1 LKQFY
6 KKFGKRFFDII
17 LVVSVFILLS
27 PLMIVIAALIKF
39 SSSGQVFF
47 VQDRVGKG
55 GCVFPMYKFRT
66 MLDKPRVTS
75 EEIFL
80 DDPELTIIGK
90 WLRRFK
96 LDELPQLINIIK
108 GDISFVGPRPLLP
121 SHFHKY
127 NESFKSRFK
136 VLPGL
141 TGLAQTSGNIY
152 LTREER
158 LEYDLQYVNQI
169 SLFLDVIII
178 FKTIYLL
185 FVSEKNLLNRIN
197 K

>member
-1 LKQFY
+1 
-6 KKFGKRFFDII
+6 
-17 LVVSVFILLS
+17 
-27 PLMIVIAALIKF
+27 MIAVLIKF
-39 SSSGQVFF
+39 SSHGPVLF
-47 VQDRVGKG
+47 VQDRVGKD
-55 GCVFPMYKFRT
+55 GCVFSMYKFRT
-66 MLDKPRVTS
+66 MLDKPRVS
-75 EEIFL
+75 SKEIFL
-80 DDPELTIIGK
+80 DNPELTNIGK

-121 SHFHKY
+121 SQFHKY
-127 NESFKSRFK
+127 SYSFKSRFE

-158 LEYDLQYVNQI
+158 FKYDLQYINQV
-169 SLFLDVIII
+169 SFFLDVIII

-185 FVSEKNLLNRIN
+185 FVGEKNMIKRN
-197 K
+197 KI